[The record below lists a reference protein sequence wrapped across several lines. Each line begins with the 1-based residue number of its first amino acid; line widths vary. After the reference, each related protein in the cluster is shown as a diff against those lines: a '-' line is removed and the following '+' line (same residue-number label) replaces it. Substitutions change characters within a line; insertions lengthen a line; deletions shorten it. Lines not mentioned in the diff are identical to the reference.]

1 MSAVP
6 QVMIAG
12 AVALA
17 VGVFPASAQLAD
29 SPVVLSPQEIVW
41 QPAPAWL
48 PPGAEV
54 AVLYGNPG
62 EKGPFALRVKVSAG
76 YHVPPHIHPVDKVV
90 TLISGKL
97 QVGMEET
104 VDRSKVKVLVP
115 GSFWV
120 VPAGTPDYVFA
131 EEDTVL
137 QLTAIGPWDIT
148 YLNPKDHPQHRM
160 Q

>member
-1 MSAVP
+1 MSTVP

-17 VGVFPASAQLAD
+17 VGVSLASAQGAD
-29 SPVVLSPQEIVW
+29 SPIVLSPQEIDW
-41 QPAPAWL
+41 QPAPTWL

-62 EKGPFALRVKVSAG
+62 ESGLFALRVKVSAG
-76 YHVPPHIHPVDKVV
+76 YHVPPHRHPVDKVV

-104 VDRSKVKVLVP
+104 VDRSRTKVLVP

-137 QLTAIGPWDIT
+137 QLTAVGPWGIN
-148 YLNPKDHPQHRM
+148 YVNPEDHPQGPM